1 MRYVGRMTT
10 LQKLQLLAS
19 TQRAR
24 LNTISGLDELS
35 DEVRSESETLATAY
49 SDTEIQIRAA
59 IIAEGDE
66 AEQRSTDTGD
76 VTVTAEM
83 RERLELRSK
92 STLANYIRAAI
103 NSRSVDGAE
112 SELSAAHGCPGA
124 VPFAMFETVGEGV
137 EHRDVTPGPST
148 ADTTVPRS
156 IVPAL
161 FAGSL
166 AQYFGV
172 DMPEVDAG
180 DQGFP
185 VLGTSVTAGP
195 KAKGA
200 AAAQTAGAFTVTTAQ
215 PRRVTGS
222 VKFRR
227 EDAARLDGMEMSLQ
241 QNLRAVIVDGV
252 NNQLLNGSGSGDGT
266 LAGLFSLLDDPSA
279 PAAGV
284 ATYGKFNSELLS
296 AIDGVNASERTDVR
310 AVFGLDTY
318 RLAGASFRANN
329 SNDSALDLIERGFG
343 GVRASSKVPAKSS
356 HVQQAIARL
365 ENPAGDRVA
374 AMPTWGGLEIIRD
387 VYGTNAAQGEIVLTA
402 LVLVGDVVLTR
413 KAAFKELAFRVS
425 V

>member
-1 MRYVGRMTT
+1 MTT
-10 LQKLQLLAS
+10 LQKLQVRAS
-19 TQRAR
+19 ELRAR
-24 LNTISGLDELS
+24 LNTISGLDELT
-35 DEVRSESETLATAY
+35 DEIRSESETLSTEY
-49 SDTEIQIRAA
+49 TDTETKIRAA
-59 IIAEGDE
+59 IVAEGDD
-66 AEQRSTDTGD
+66 AEKRSTDTAG

-83 RERLELRSK
+83 RERLELRGK
-92 STLANYIRAAI
+92 SRLSNYIRAAI
-103 NSRSVDGAE
+103 NGRSVDGPE

-124 VPFAMFETVGEGV
+124 VPFAMFETVDEGV

-148 ADTTVPRS
+148 ADTTVPRT

-166 AQYFGV
+166 AEYFGIA
-172 DMPEVDAG
+172 MPEVDAG

-185 VLGTSVTAGP
+185 VLATSVTAGP

-200 AAAQTAGAFTVTTAQ
+200 AAAQTAGAFTVTTATA
-215 PRRVTGS
+215 RRVTGQ

-252 NNQLLNGSGSGDGT
+252 NHQLLNGSGSGDGT
-266 LAGLFSLLDDPSA
+266 LAGLFSLLDDPSD

-318 RLAGASFRANN
+318 RLAGATFRANN
-329 SNDSALDLIERGFG
+329 SNDSSLDLIERYFG
-343 GVRASSKVPAKSS
+343 GVRASSKVPAKAS

-374 AMPTWGGLEIIRD
+374 AMPTWGGLEVVRD

-402 LVLVGDVVLTR
+402 IALVGDVVLTR
-413 KAAFKELAFRVS
+413 KAAFKQLAFRVS
-425 V
+425 A